1 MDDRETTAAVQEV
14 AGMTQTTAA
23 VQEVAGMTQ
32 TTAAV
37 QDIAGNPD
45 DRDDRKSR

>member
-1 MDDRETTAAVQEV
+1 
-14 AGMTQTTAA
+14 MTQTTAA